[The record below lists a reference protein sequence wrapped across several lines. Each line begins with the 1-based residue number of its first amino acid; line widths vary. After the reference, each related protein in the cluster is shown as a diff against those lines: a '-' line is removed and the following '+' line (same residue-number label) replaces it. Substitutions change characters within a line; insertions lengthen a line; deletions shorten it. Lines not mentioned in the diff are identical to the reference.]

1 MKKLL
6 LLICSVFLFSVFTP
20 NVNASTEFTDVH
32 PSYNFYDEVMYLY
45 DRGIISGYGTG
56 EFKPNAVVTRDAAAA
71 MIGRALKLDGTQ
83 RNTTFSDVGAS
94 NYASGYIDSAV
105 KQGIISG
112 YADGTYRPKE
122 PVTRG
127 QMAIFL
133 ARAFKLNNEATVYF
147 SDVSP
152 SITAYSSIKKILAF
166 GITTGYADNTFR
178 PNKQLSRGDFSAFLA
193 RALNDS
199 FKVEPPTSSGELAVH
214 FLDVDQGDSSLLIT
228 PNGKTILIDGG
239 KQTAG
244 EKVVSYLKAAGVTSI
259 DYLVATH
266 PDADHIGGLI
276 PVLNQI
282 PVKNVIDS
290 GKSHTS
296 QTYMEYLTL
305 IDQKNIP
312 FHIAKT
318 GEFINVDP
326 AIKVQVLN
334 SGEGAADNNEASVV
348 LKVTHGSKSFLF
360 TGDAGVQTEADMVSS
375 FDVNADVLK
384 VSHHGSE
391 TGSSQAFLNEVTPA
405 WAVLSYGEGNSYG
418 HPDSVVVNRLTA
430 MGATVIPTT
439 NGDIAFESNGS
450 SIQLTKGVP
459 GTEPQPNPNTGKIDI
474 TNLDLSKEIVTLKN
488 IDTKDIS
495 MDGWTL
501 ISVDG
506 NQQYN
511 FPSDF
516 VLKKGASVT
525 VTTGQNAYESR
536 PTHLLWTKAYTWDNN
551 GDTARLV
558 DPQGTIIDELA
569 R

>member
-239 KQTAG
+239 KYTAG

-296 QTYMEYLTL
+296 QTYMDYLTL

-312 FHIAKT
+312 FHVAQT
-318 GEFINVDP
+318 GEFIDVDP

-334 SGEGAADNNEASVV
+334 SGEGATDNNEASVV

-391 TGSSQAFLNEVTPA
+391 TGSSQAFLNEVTPT
-405 WAVLSYGEGNSYG
+405 WAVLSFGEGNSYG

-430 MGATVIPTT
+430 MGATVVPTT

-450 SIQLTKGVP
+450 SIQLIKGVP
-459 GTEPQPNPNTGKIDI
+459 GTEPQPNPNTGNIDI
-474 TNLDLSKEIVTLKN
+474 TNLNLSQEIVTLKN
-488 IDTKDIS
+488 IDSKDIS
-495 MDGWTL
+495 MAGWTL

-506 NQQYN
+506 KQQYD

>member
-32 PSYNFYDEVMYLY
+32 SSYNFYDEVMYLY
-45 DRGIISGYGTG
+45 DRGIISGYGNG

-199 FKVEPPTSSGELAVH
+199 FKVEPPAPSGKLAVH

-276 PVLNQI
+276 LVLNDM

-296 QTYMEYLTL
+296 QTYMDYLTL

-312 FHIAKT
+312 FHVAQT
-318 GEFINVDP
+318 GEFIDVDP

-360 TGDAGVQTEADMVSS
+360 TGDAGIQAEADMVSS

-391 TGSSQAFLNEVTPA
+391 TGSSQVFLNEVTPA
-405 WAVLSYGEGNSYG
+405 WAVLSFGEGNSYG

-430 MGATVIPTT
+430 MGATVVPTI

-450 SIQLTKGVP
+450 SIQLIKGVP

-474 TNLDLSKEIVTLKN
+474 TNLDLDKEIVTLKN
-488 IDTKDIS
+488 IDTKDIP

-506 NQQYN
+506 NQQYE
-511 FPSDF
+511 FPSDL

-525 VTTGQNAYESR
+525 VTTGRSAYESR
-536 PTHLLWTKAYTWDNN
+536 PTHLLWTTAYVWDNN
-551 GDTARLV
+551 GDAARLV

>member
-20 NVNASTEFTDVH
+20 NAYASTEFTDVH
-32 PSYNFYDEVMYLY
+32 PSYNFYDEVIYLY
-45 DRGIISGYGTG
+45 DRGIISGYGNG
-56 EFKPNAVVTRDAAAA
+56 KFKPNAVVTRDAAAA

-133 ARAFKLNNEATVYF
+133 ARAFKLTNEAHVYF

-166 GITTGYADNTFR
+166 GITTGYADNTYR
-178 PNKQLSRGDFSAFLA
+178 PNKQLTRGDFSAFLA

-199 FKVEPPTSSGELAVH
+199 FKVKPPISSGKLAVH
-214 FLDVDQGDSSLLIT
+214 FLDVGQGDSSLLIT

-259 DYLVATH
+259 DYIVATH

-282 PVKNVIDS
+282 PVKKVIDS

-296 QTYMEYLTL
+296 QTYMDYLTL

-312 FHIAKT
+312 FHVASI
-318 GEFINVDP
+318 GEYIDADP
-326 AIKVQVLN
+326 AIKIQVLN
-334 SGEGAADNNEASVV
+334 SGEGSTDNNDASVV
-348 LKVTHGSKSFLF
+348 LKITHGAKSFLF
-360 TGDAGVQTEADMVSS
+360 TGDAGVETEANMVSN

-391 TGSSQAFLNEVTPA
+391 TGSSQVFLNEVTPT
-405 WAVLSYGEGNSYG
+405 WAVLSFGEGNSYG
-418 HPDSVVVNRLTA
+418 HPDSVVVNRLVE
-430 MGATVIPTT
+430 MGATVVPTP
-439 NGDIAFESNGS
+439 NGDIVFESNGS
-450 SIQLTKGVP
+450 SIQLTKGIP
-459 GTEPQPNPNTGKIDI
+459 GTYPVPNPNTGKIDI
-474 TNLDLSKEIVTLKN
+474 TNLDLSQEIVTLKN
-488 IDTKDIS
+488 IDTKDIA
-495 MDGWTL
+495 MDSWTL

-516 VLKKGASVT
+516 ILKEGASVT
-525 VTTGQNAYESR
+525 VTTGGNAYESR
-536 PTHLLWTKAYTWDNN
+536 PTHLLWTKAYIWDNN
-551 GDTARLV
+551 GDAARLV
-558 DPQGTIIDELA
+558 DPQGTIIDELT

>member
-1 MKKLL
+1 VKKLL

-239 KQTAG
+239 KYTAG

-296 QTYMEYLTL
+296 QTYMDYLTL

-312 FHIAKT
+312 FHVAQT
-318 GEFINVDP
+318 GEFIDVDP

-334 SGEGAADNNEASVV
+334 SGEGATDNNEASVV

-391 TGSSQAFLNEVTPA
+391 TGSSQAFLNEVTPT
-405 WAVLSYGEGNSYG
+405 WAVLSFGEGNSYG

-430 MGATVIPTT
+430 MGATVVPTT

-450 SIQLTKGVP
+450 SIQLIKGVP
-459 GTEPQPNPNTGKIDI
+459 GTEPQPNPNTGNIDI
-474 TNLDLSKEIVTLKN
+474 TNLNLSQEIVTLKN
-488 IDTKDIS
+488 IDSKDIS
-495 MDGWTL
+495 MAGWTL

-506 NQQYN
+506 KQQYD

>member
-1 MKKLL
+1 M
-6 LLICSVFLFSVFTP
+6 FSVFTP
-20 NVNASTEFTDVH
+20 NANASTEFTDVH
-32 PSYNFYDEVMYLY
+32 SSYNFYDEVMYLY
-45 DRGIISGYGTG
+45 DRGIISGYGNG

-94 NYASGYIDSAV
+94 NYASGFIDSAV

-133 ARAFKLNNEATVYF
+133 ARAFKLSNEANVYF

-199 FKVEPPTSSGELAVH
+199 FKVEPPASSGKLAVH

-296 QTYMEYLTL
+296 QTYMDYLTL

-312 FHIAKT
+312 FHVAQT
-318 GEFINVDP
+318 GEFIDVDP

-334 SGEGAADNNEASVV
+334 SGDGSSDNNEASVV
-348 LKVTHGSKSFLF
+348 LKVTHGSKSYLF
-360 TGDAGVQTEADMVSS
+360 TGDAGIQAEADMVSS

-391 TGSSQAFLNEVTPA
+391 TGSSQLFLNEVTPT
-405 WAVLSYGEGNSYG
+405 WAVLSFGEGNSYG

-430 MGATVIPTT
+430 MGATVVPTT

-450 SIQLTKGVP
+450 SIQLIKGVP
-459 GTEPQPNPNTGKIDI
+459 GTEPQPTPNTGKIDI
-474 TNLDLSKEIVTLKN
+474 TNLDLSQEIVTLKN
-488 IDTKDIS
+488 IDTSDVP

-506 NQQYN
+506 NQQYE

-525 VTTGQNAYESR
+525 VTTGRSAYESR
-536 PTHLLWTKAYTWDNN
+536 PTHLLWTTAYTWDNN
-551 GDTARLV
+551 GDAARLV